1 LIFVTS
7 PAAREEPVSD
17 VLPADLADALAVSAE
32 RLPPGLRVS
41 WHREV
46 DSTNDLALALAARDA
61 PHGTVVLADAQRAGR
76 GRRGRAWFSPPG
88 AGLYVSAIVR
98 GEFGAALPLLTLAAG
113 AATAQAVATTTG
125 LPVELKWPNDLVI
138 GRPWR
143 KLAGILCESTGAASL
158 DAVVVGIGVNLQPA
172 AYPPELAGV
181 ATSIEMEL
189 GRAVER
195 APLVAEMLALLYA
208 AARELGAGN
217 RGELLAR
224 WREFG
229 YSGLNGAAVRWHEQ
243 GAERQGRARD
253 LDDAGALLVESD
265 GRIERIIAGEVTWD
279 QTR

>member
-1 LIFVTS
+1 
-7 PAAREEPVSD
+7 VSD
-17 VLPADLADALAVSAE
+17 VLPVDLADAFAASAE
-32 RLPPGLRVS
+32 RLPPELSVD

-76 GRRGRAWFSPPG
+76 GRRGHAWFSPPG

-113 AATAQAVATTTG
+113 AATAQAVAATTG

-143 KLAGILCESTGAASL
+143 KLAGILCESTGAAASL

-181 ATSIEMEL
+181 ATSIEVEL
-189 GRAVER
+189 GRAVDR
-195 APLVAEMLALLYA
+195 APLVAELLSLLYA
-208 AARELGAGN
+208 AARQLSAGN
-217 RGELLAR
+217 RSELLDS
-224 WREFG
+224 WRKFG
-229 YSGLNGAAVRWHEQ
+229 FRGLNGAAVRWHEQ
-243 GAERQGRARD
+243 GAERRGRARD
-253 LDDAGALLVESD
+253 LDEAGALLVESD

-279 QTR
+279 QRR